1 MIIMA
6 YPLCRIGMG
15 IGTWLLHR

>member
-1 MIIMA
+1 MA